1 MGDGPVG
8 DGPVTPP
15 PGYRDG
21 LADAWQMLMGVGQ
34 AAQRIGAAQRMA
46 AAQPMPGRL
55 AARGRTMPLT
65 VISGFLGAGKTT
77 LLNRLLMAPH
87 GRRLA
92 VLVNDFGAL
101 NIDSALIERRD
112 GDVVS
117 LANGCACCSL
127 ASGLTNVLIE
137 LARAP
142 SPPDAVV
149 LEASGIAEPRGI
161 AHVALANPAVRLD
174 GILTLVDAVGIEAQL
189 ADPHL
194 LPTVERQI
202 TAADL
207 LVLNKLDLVP
217 PGRLAGLRARLAA
230 IAPAS
235 RLIETTQADV
245 PIDIVLGLEH
255 VGQDHVG
262 GNADRAVE
270 PARADMFQSW
280 SFTSGALL
288 DPVKLLALIER
299 LPAGVLRAKGIL
311 WLADRPDRRTVL
323 QMVGRRWS
331 LTADRPWLEATPRSD
346 LVVIAKAGAV
356 AAQDLGGGLEDC
368 RA

>member
-1 MGDGPVG
+1 MSDGPG
-8 DGPVTPP
+8 AP

-21 LADAWQMLMGVGQ
+21 LAEAWQMLMGVGQ
-34 AAQRIGAAQRMA
+34 AAQR
-46 AAQPMPGRL
+46 MPGRL
-55 AARGRTMPLT
+55 AARDRAMRLT

-77 LLNRLLMAPH
+77 LLNRLLRAPH

-117 LANGCACCSL
+117 LTNGCACCSL
-127 ASGLTNVLIE
+127 AAGLTNVLID
-137 LARAP
+137 LAHAAR
-142 SPPDAVV
+142 PPDAIV

-174 GILTLVDAVGIEAQL
+174 GILTLVDAANLEAQL
-189 ADPHL
+189 ADPAL
-194 LPTVERQI
+194 RPTIERQI

-207 LVLNKLDLVP
+207 LVLNKLDLVSS
-217 PGRLAGLRARLAA
+217 GQSAALRARLAA
-230 IAPAS
+230 IAPAH
-235 RLIETTQADV
+235 RLIEATQADV

-255 VGQDHVG
+255 AASGPERDAG
-262 GNADRAVE
+262 AAAE
-270 PARADMFQSW
+270 PARADMFRSW
-280 SFTSGALL
+280 SVTSDALL
-288 DPVKLLALIER
+288 DPGRLVAMIER
-299 LPAGVLRAKGIL
+299 LPAGVLRAKGVL

-331 LTADRPWLEATPRSD
+331 LTADRPWGEAAPRSE
-346 LVVIAKAGAV
+346 LVVIATAGAV
-356 AAQDLGGGLEDC
+356 RAPDLGRGLEAC